1 MIMMMMIVLI
11 MICSRPPLY
20 GYHAD
25 TSLSRTVFFVPG
37 ESPYDFLQIQP
48 ALCGHLLMWTT
59 QWTLVSCQINRFS
72 WNVNLANADSSF
84 SPCAVINLSLFKIK
98 KIFVW
103 KYIDV
108 PSTSVHQTG
117 WIVDVNFGLFCIK
130 RVIRG
135 TILIKQS
142 ENERFFSVSLD

>member
-98 KIFVW
+98 KNLRLKVYRCSQHF
-103 KYIDV
+103 
-108 PSTSVHQTG
+108 STS
-117 WIVDVNFGLFCIK
+117 N
-130 RVIRG
+130 RMNRG
-135 TILIKQS
+135 RQFRTILHQKS
-142 ENERFFSVSLD
+142 YAGNDFG

>member
-72 WNVNLANADSSF
+72 WNVNLANADSPF
-84 SPCAVINLSLFKIK
+84 SPCAVINLSFFKIK
-98 KIFVW
+98 KNLHLKVCRCSQNF
-103 KYIDV
+103 
-108 PSTSVHQTG
+108 STPDLVNCGRQFRIILHQTSYAG
-117 WIVDVNFGLFCIK
+117 NVFD
-130 RVIRG
+130 
-135 TILIKQS
+135 
-142 ENERFFSVSLD
+142 

>member
-98 KIFVW
+98 KKSSFESISMFPALQYTKQDESW
-103 KYIDV
+103 
-108 PSTSVHQTG
+108 TSISDYFASKELCG
-117 WIVDVNFGLFCIK
+117 
-130 RVIRG
+130 
-135 TILIKQS
+135 
-142 ENERFFSVSLD
+142 ERF

>member
-1 MIMMMMIVLI
+1 MIMIMMIVLI
-11 MICSRPPLY
+11 IIYSRPPLY

-98 KIFVW
+98 KNLRLKVYRCSQHF
-103 KYIDV
+103 
-108 PSTSVHQTG
+108 STP
-117 WIVDVNFGLFCIK
+117 N
-130 RVIRG
+130 RMNRG
-135 TILIKQS
+135 RQFRTILHQKS
-142 ENERFFSVSLD
+142 YAGNDFD